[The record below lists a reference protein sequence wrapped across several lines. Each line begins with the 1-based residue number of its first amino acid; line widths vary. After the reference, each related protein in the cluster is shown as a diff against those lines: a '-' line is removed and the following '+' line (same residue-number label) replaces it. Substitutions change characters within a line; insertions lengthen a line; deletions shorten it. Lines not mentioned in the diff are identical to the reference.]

1 VEVEVAEPKIF
12 TPVVSSRHTANLGA
26 ILCLLTVVLLAAML
40 FSMTVGA
47 VHVSLRTI
55 LGAAMAQDSVP
66 ASDATILLQV
76 RLPRIIAA
84 AIIGAALSIAGL
96 LFQGLFRNP
105 MADPYVI
112 GSSGGAALGASVG
125 LFLLPQFSLL
135 GFSTISLSAFA
146 GSVVTIALV
155 YWLARTG
162 GRTQVVTLLLAGFGV
177 STMLSYSTYF
187 MELLNQN
194 YGLGMSVLVSWFH
207 GTIDVPRWTQL
218 AVAGGMVCA
227 AGSICL
233 PLARRLN
240 TLALGEEYA
249 QQLGINLEYTRIAI
263 IVTGSLLVAGAVS
276 LGGLISFVGLVVPHL
291 VRLVMGPDNV
301 RLLPVTAIA
310 GALFLVLADTAA
322 RTLLAPTEVPVGVLS
337 AFIGGP
343 FFLYLL
349 RRTKR
354 EYKL

>member
-1 VEVEVAEPKIF
+1 VGIEIAGRVQSARA
-12 TPVVSSRHTANLGA
+12 VSDRRTANLAA
-26 ILCLLTVVLLAAML
+26 ILGILTALLSVATL

-47 VHVSLRTI
+47 VHVPLRTV
-55 LGAAMAQDSVP
+55 LSALTAQHSLS
-66 ASDATILLQV
+66 ASDVTILLRV

-135 GFSTISLSAFA
+135 GFSTISLSAFV
-146 GSVVTIALV
+146 GSAVTIALV

-207 GTIDVPRWTQL
+207 GTIDVPRWTQV
-218 AVAGGMVCA
+218 AVAGGMICV
-227 AGSICL
+227 AGSLCL

-249 QQLGINLEYTRIAI
+249 QQLGIDLEYTRIAI
-263 IVTGSLLVAGAVS
+263 IVTGSLLVAAAVS

-310 GALFLVLADTAA
+310 GALFLVLTDTAA

-354 EYKL
+354 EYKV

>member
-1 VEVEVAEPKIF
+1 M
-12 TPVVSSRHTANLGA
+12 VSSRHTANLGA

-55 LGAAMAQDSVP
+55 LGAAMAQHSVP

-125 LFLLPQFSLL
+125 LFLLPQFSML

-146 GSVVTIALV
+146 GSVATIALV

-310 GALFLVLADTAA
+310 GALFLVLTDTAA